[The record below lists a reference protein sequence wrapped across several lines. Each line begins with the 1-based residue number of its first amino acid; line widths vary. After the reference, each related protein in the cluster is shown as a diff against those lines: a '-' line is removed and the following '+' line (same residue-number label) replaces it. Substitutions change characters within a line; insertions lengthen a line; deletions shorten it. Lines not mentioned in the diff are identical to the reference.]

1 MRGGVRLPAMIVTIG
16 LLAGCS
22 DPAGA
27 VRRQRAAAAR
37 KASPSA
43 SPDAKA
49 RPHAAAWFQPPDRI
63 HTANGLRVHTGGL
76 RAGRMKVAITDVR
89 TRAART
95 IVVTTRPHG
104 AVVGEFTLTSV
115 KVEKNA
121 ETGAY
126 GVSFHYRHR

>member
-1 MRGGVRLPAMIVTIG
+1 MRGGVRLPAMVVTIG

-43 SPDAKA
+43 SPDATP
-49 RPHAAAWFQPPDRI
+49 RPHASAWFQTPGRI

-95 IVVTTRPHG
+95 IVATDRPRG
-104 AVVGEFTLTSV
+104 AVIGAFTLTSI
-115 KVEKNA
+115 KIAKNA
-121 ETGAY
+121 KTGAY

>member
-1 MRGGVRLPAMIVTIG
+1 MRGGVRLPAMAVAIG

-27 VRRQRAAAAR
+27 VRRERAAAR

-43 SPDAKA
+43 SPSATAAKA
-49 RPHAAAWFQPPDRI
+49 HAATWWQPPGRI
-63 HTANGLRVHTGGL
+63 HIAEGLRVHTGTL
-76 RAGRMKVAITDVR
+76 QAGRMKVAISDVHAK
-89 TRAART
+89 AART

-104 AVVGEFTLTSV
+104 ATVGGFTLTGL
-115 KVEKNA
+115 KVAKNP

-126 GVSFHYRHR
+126 GVTFHYRHG

>member
-1 MRGGVRLPAMIVTIG
+1 MRGGVRLPAMAVTIG

-43 SPDAKA
+43 SPSATAK
-49 RPHAAAWFQPPDRI
+49 PHAAAWFQAPGRI
-63 HTANGLRVHTGGL
+63 HTANGLRVHTGAL
-76 RAGRMKVAITDVR
+76 RAGRMKVAISDVR

-95 IVVTTRPHG
+95 LVATVHPHG
-104 AVVGEFTLTSV
+104 AVIGGFTLTSI
-115 KVEKNA
+115 KIAKNP

-126 GVSFHYRHR
+126 GVTFHYRHR